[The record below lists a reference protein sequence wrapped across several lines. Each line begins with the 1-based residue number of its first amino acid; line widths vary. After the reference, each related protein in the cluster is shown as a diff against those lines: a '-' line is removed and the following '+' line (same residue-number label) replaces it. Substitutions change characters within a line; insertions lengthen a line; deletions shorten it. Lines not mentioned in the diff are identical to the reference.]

1 METSVRDLLNKKIQ
15 ERYADGREQVE
26 LRELIDKWKDKD
38 GKAKIDISF
47 AKEFKSTYGYN
58 FLCHLLGNEK
68 VFFFSSSS
76 LKKVIKELLKVEED
90 FFDEGQVLTV
100 VMENREIMG
109 KISAMVVEVI

>member
-1 METSVRDLLNKKIQ
+1 MDTSVKELLNKKIQ

-26 LRELIDKWKDKD
+26 LRELVEKWADKD
-38 GKAKIDISF
+38 GKAKIDISH

-58 FLCHLLGNEK
+58 YICYPLGNDK
-68 VFFFSSSS
+68 IFFFTSSS

-109 KISAMVVEVI
+109 KLSAMVVEVL